1 MAVVSEVEHK
11 GDQTLIFGKVGG
23 GHYTCHAKNVN
34 DGKWYY
40 FDDVG
45 SF

>member
-1 MAVVSEVEHK
+1 MP
-11 GDQTLIFGKVGG
+11 VGG

-40 FDDVG
+40 FDDVLFILI
-45 SF
+45 SLS